1 MRYWNRESPRS
12 RAKLSSIFTAIG
24 TIYRPRS
31 GSNSNAGGWAHRQ
44 GPKRFYQGNSRG
56 PRSTREHTL
65 SGSRNLSAHCAA
77 TTSEMCQRI
86 TMLAHRPGIHRPS
99 LGFQCD
105 FGAVPFSSRLSST
118 ATSDPARS
126 NVGEE
131 EGQAR
136 WRINSANVAPKRTSM
151 HSSSAGA

>member
-99 LGFQCD
+99 LD
-105 FGAVPFSSRLSST
+105 FNAISVLFHFLPGC
-118 ATSDPARS
+118 PARRP
-126 NVGEE
+126 VTRRALTLE
-131 EGQAR
+131 
-136 WRINSANVAPKRTSM
+136 KRK
-151 HSSSAGA
+151 GRRDGG